1 MPDLLPEV
9 LEMELGGGNQA
20 EQEKTEQLS
29 GDEVSLKRRLLNPK
43 TILSFVVG
51 ILLLVTVFRRLGDF
65 EAAAQTIK
73 GVNVSLYLL
82 AFVAYAMTFPMRGL
96 RWQRL
101 LRNVGEDRPG
111 GKLTEYVFLSWFVNC
126 LVPAK
131 IGDIYR
137 GYLVKKNENI
147 SMSKS
152 MGTIFAER
160 IIDTLIIFFAFGIT
174 GLMVFRNHLPD
185 EVRLILEIGIALAAL
200 MAGSLLFMRHFGEA
214 VFARFASER
223 VLGAYR
229 RFEEGTLGSFQSL
242 EVVLFFTFAAWV
254 FEALRLFTVAHALA
268 GGSPALANFTIV
280 TAVFAMVTSSILT
293 LVPTPGGLGAVE
305 GGLTGI
311 LIFVGLSPGVA
322 LAIVIMDRL
331 VSYWGLIITGAADY
345 FLSKRAR

>member
-1 MPDLLPEV
+1 LIGVP
-9 LEMELGGGNQA
+9 A
-20 EQEKTEQLS
+20 EAGAATE
-29 GDEVSLKRRLLNPK
+29 GREGVSLKQRLRDPK

-51 ILLLVTVFRRLGDF
+51 VLLLVTVFRKLGDF
-65 EAAAQTIK
+65 EAAARTIR
-73 GVNVSLYLL
+73 GINVPLYLL

-101 LRNVGEDRPG
+101 LRNVGERHPVG
-111 GKLTEYVFLSWFVNC
+111 EVTEYVFLSWFVNC

-131 IGDIYR
+131 IGDVYR
-137 GYLVKKNENI
+137 GYLAKKNNAI
-147 SMSKS
+147 SLSKS

-160 IIDTLIIFFAFGIT
+160 IIDTLIIFFTFGIT
-174 GLMVFRNHLPD
+174 GLIVFRNHLPG

-200 MAGSLLFMRHFGEA
+200 MAGALLFMRHFGEA
-214 VFARFASER
+214 VFTRFASPR
-223 VLGAYR
+223 VVQVYK

-268 GGSPALANFTIV
+268 GGTPALDNFNVV

-311 LIFVGLSPGVA
+311 LIFVGLQPGIA
-322 LAIVIMDRL
+322 LAIVIMDRI
-331 VSYWGLIITGAADY
+331 VSYWSLVLSGAITY
-345 FLSKRAR
+345 FVSKRAR

>member
-1 MPDLLPEV
+1 MIGVP
-9 LEMELGGGNQA
+9 A
-20 EQEKTEQLS
+20 EAGAATE
-29 GDEVSLKRRLLNPK
+29 GREGVSLKQRLRDPK

-51 ILLLVTVFRRLGDF
+51 VLLLVTVFRKLGDF
-65 EAAAQTIK
+65 EAAARTIR
-73 GVNVSLYLL
+73 GINVPLYLL

-101 LRNVGEDRPG
+101 LRNVGERHPVG
-111 GKLTEYVFLSWFVNC
+111 EVTEYVFLSWFVNC

-131 IGDIYR
+131 IGDVYR
-137 GYLVKKNENI
+137 GYLAKKNNAI
-147 SMSKS
+147 SLSKS

-160 IIDTLIIFFAFGIT
+160 IIDTLIIFFTFGIT
-174 GLMVFRNHLPD
+174 GLIVFRNHLPG

-200 MAGSLLFMRHFGEA
+200 MAGALLFMRHFGEA
-214 VFARFASER
+214 VFTRFASPR
-223 VLGAYR
+223 VVQVYK

-268 GGSPALANFTIV
+268 GGTPALDNFNVV

-311 LIFVGLSPGVA
+311 LIFVGLQPGIA
-322 LAIVIMDRL
+322 LAIVIMDRI
-331 VSYWGLIITGAADY
+331 VSYWSLVLSGAITY
-345 FLSKRAR
+345 FVSKRAR